1 MTDQIQPWP
10 VLKQG
15 SRGHPVPALQYLLR
29 GRGHL
34 LTVDGIF
41 GPKTEAAVEGFQT
54 ADQIR
59 VDGIVGPQ
67 TWSALIIVVA
77 TGSTGDAVRGV
88 QEEFRFRDLSGVP
101 GQGLAVDGVFGPKT
115 GRRCAASS
123 KRSGSPPTASSA
135 RLPGGPSSAGC
146 CRPDPLGRP
155 LELGRGGAERAGR
168 RNPARRPTRARP
180 APASAALCAITRLAP
195 LRSDQTDDPKAGSA
209 LCGAV

>member
-10 VLKQG
+10 LLKQG
-15 SRGHPVPALQYLLR
+15 SQGHPVPALQYLLR
-29 GRGHL
+29 ARGHL

-41 GPKTEAAVEGFQT
+41 GPKTEAAVEDFQT

-67 TWSALIIVVA
+67 TWSALVIVVA

-115 GRRCAASS
+115 RAAVRGFQQALRIATDGIVGPLTWRALVSGMLSS
-123 KRSGSPPTASSA
+123 
-135 RLPGGPSSAGC
+135 
-146 CRPDPLGRP
+146 
-155 LELGRGGAERAGR
+155 
-168 RNPARRPTRARP
+168 
-180 APASAALCAITRLAP
+180 
-195 LRSDQTDDPKAGSA
+195 
-209 LCGAV
+209 